1 MDPERYGVVEFNAS
15 GKVISIEEK
24 PENPKST
31 YALTGLYFFD
41 SNVTKFARRLKP
53 SKRGELEMTDLLK
66 IYLEQSLLK
75 VKVMGRGM
83 AWLDTGTFDSLNNAG
98 EYIRIMEQRQGLK
111 ISCPEEVAWR
121 NQWISDKDL

>member
-75 VKVMGRGM
+75 IKVMGRVM